1 MAAITMEVRVEELPL
16 AERFTIAR
24 RTWDTTTNVF
34 VILRHDGATGIGE
47 AGPAEEW
54 GESVESVTAQ
64 LEGLDLGALSGP
76 FDLETVATLLPP
88 GSARCAFDMAMH
100 DLAATLAGLPLNSFL
115 GLDGRNLPPTS
126 LTLPIAGVDKMVE
139 RAQKLSDHPVLK
151 MKVGFDGDV
160 EAVAAIREV
169 FDGKLRVDANEG
181 WTREDAIQRLTQM
194 ERFDIELCEQP
205 IPGKNFSDLGAVRKS
220 SPIPVFADEDVS
232 DARDVAQLAGVV
244 DGVNLKLRKAGGVR
258 EVVKAAAVARAEGL
272 QVMLGCDLD
281 TGVAATAG
289 AHIASLMDFVDL
301 DGPLLLERDPYP
313 GVTYSKGEMTLP
325 QGPGLGVAGKP

>member
-1 MAAITMEVRVEELPL
+1 MTGLEMEVRVEELAL

-24 RTWDTTTNVF
+24 RTWDSTTNIF
-34 VILRHDGATGIGE
+34 VVLRYDGVTGIGE

-64 LEGLDLGALSGP
+64 LESVDLASLSSP
-76 FDLETVATLLPP
+76 FDLETVASLLPP
-88 GSARCAFDMAMH
+88 GSARCAFDIAMH
-100 DLAATLAGLPLNSFL
+100 DLAATRAGLPLNSFL
-115 GLDGRNLPPTS
+115 GFEGRDLPPTS
-126 LTLPIAGVDKMVE
+126 VTLPIEGVDKMVE
-139 RAQKLSDHPVLK
+139 RAKMLSDHPALK

-169 FDGKLRVDANEG
+169 FGGRLRIDANEG
-181 WTREDAIQRLTQM
+181 WSREDAIERLGKL

-205 IPGKNFSDLGAVRKS
+205 IPGKHFDDLGAVRKS

-232 DARDVAQLAGVV
+232 DSRDVAQLAGIV
-244 DGVNLKLRKAGGVR
+244 DGVNLKLRKAGGIR
-258 EVVKAAAVARAEGL
+258 ELVKAAAVARAEGL

-301 DGPLLLERDPYP
+301 DGPLLLEKDPYP